1 MGVWNKDCCI
11 LIERACGLYYKH
23 NTIENYDCN
32 IIKMFVASLTDD
44 ARVIIYNHNMFIMQA
59 AG

>member
-11 LIERACGLYYKH
+11 LIERACGLHYKH
-23 NTIENYDCN
+23 TTIVSDDCS
-32 IIKMFVASLTDD
+32 IINKFVASLTDE
-44 ARVIIYNHNMFIMQA
+44 ARVIIYNPNMFIMQA